1 MARDSGLPRG
11 HALVMADV
19 VLLLVTGVILALLGV
34 LAAHGWTA
42 DSRDQE
48 WSRSPFVDRR
58 TR

>member
-1 MARDSGLPRG
+1 MARDFGRPEG
-11 HALVMADV
+11 HPQVMSDV